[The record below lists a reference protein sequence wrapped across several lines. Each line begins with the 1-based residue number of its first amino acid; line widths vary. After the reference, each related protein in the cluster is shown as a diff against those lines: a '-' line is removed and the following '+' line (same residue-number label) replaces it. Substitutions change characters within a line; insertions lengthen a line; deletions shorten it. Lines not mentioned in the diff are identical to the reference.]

1 MLVSSILS
9 VLVSP
14 ASLKT
19 PGILILLVL
28 LGERNYCQAGFLQ
41 ITVVMR
47 GAVGGY
53 CFESQL
59 KCYCAIQS
67 GIFPMGL
74 TETQANICRHTDSW
88 VHIAAV
94 TCSLQMWSSL
104 GTEWGGTVGRVRQ
117 RGGEGESERSS
128 GISSCFGT
136 ITACWRSHSWG
147 GVYFC
152 NFLIAIIND
161 LIILS
166 GWHEYCSFFCVTN
179 TFASCPATLP
189 SVSISWKHQILW
201 GEWHLPKWYH
211 LGCKNKITS

>member
-28 LGERNYCQAGFLQ
+28 PGERNYCQAGFLQ

-74 TETQANICRHTDSW
+74 TETQANICRDTQTLGSTSQPSL
-88 VHIAAV
+88 VAYRCEAV
-94 TCSLQMWSSL
+94 LAQ
-104 GTEWGGTVGRVRQ
+104 
-117 RGGEGESERSS
+117 SEV
-128 GISSCFGT
+128 
-136 ITACWRSHSWG
+136 A
-147 GVYFC
+147 
-152 NFLIAIIND
+152 
-161 LIILS
+161 
-166 GWHEYCSFFCVTN
+166 
-179 TFASCPATLP
+179 
-189 SVSISWKHQILW
+189 Q
-201 GEWHLPKWYH
+201 
-211 LGCKNKITS
+211 